1 LSPLSRLSDVNN
13 LTTSGLNTDLAELP
27 NLIGA
32 RLGPT
37 EWVETT
43 QEQVDCFADLT
54 GDHNFLHVDV
64 VAECLVRFYA

>member
-1 LSPLSRLSDVNN
+1 MVRRHADPDTAFWGWCDVWLDPEFRSWSLEPELDLLS
-13 LTTSGLNTDLAELP
+13 A
-27 NLIGA
+27 
-32 RLGPT
+32 
-37 EWVETT
+37 